1 VTSLPSFH
9 RLVRLWEVYHLNPSL
24 CIHLGSVTEALNQT
38 GTATGSL
45 LYGPYGGVR
54 YTNGTMP
61 TAKGFTGQYVDAS
74 TGLDYYGARYYDPA
88 LGQFMSADTIGGL
101 NRYGYVAGN
110 PETATDPTGH
120 RLWTGGGDGSIPA
133 PNDAG
138 WRNNQDIIEEYA
150 HRGRPPWP
158 HVTTL
163 IDPSRRRNPNAEQRR
178 AYPMEAAD
186 AEILADY
193 FGLDVI
199 YRDPGTDYVIGVD
212 SYKLTPGWPP
222 VKYTSPT
229 TGTLIGATTAD
240 LYYPKAPTNR
250 NTVISHIR
258 DKSTQAAIVVV
269 DISDNRYLQSLE
281 IDDELYLFGR
291 EMTSSGGNGQSGANR
306 VIFIDNE
313 HVVCD
318 VSYTWSVGAVWGPF
332 SAKQAG
338 STPGYYDST
347 PKQLNR

>member
-1 VTSLPSFH
+1 MSLGENTATTASGISY
-9 RLVRLWEVYHLNPSL
+9 LADDG
-24 CIHLGSVTEALNQT
+24 LGSVTEALNQT
-38 GTATGSL
+38 GTATGSV

-61 TAKGFTGQYVDAS
+61 TSKGFTGQYSDAS

-88 LGQFMSADTIGGL
+88 LGQFISADTVADGTNGL
-101 NRYGYVAGN
+101 NRYGYVKGN

-163 IDPSRRRNPNAEQRR
+163 IDPSRRRNPNADQRR

-186 AEILADY
+186 AEILANY

-212 SYKLTPGWPP
+212 TWKFTPAWTPEYGST
-222 VKYTSPT
+222 KS
-229 TGTLIGATTAD
+229 GTLIGGTTAD
-240 LYYPKAPTNR
+240 NYYPKADTNR
-250 NTVISHIR
+250 GTVISHIR

-269 DISDNRYLQSLE
+269 DISDNGYLQGLKAGGTL
-281 IDDELYLFGR
+281 DQFGQL
-291 EMTSSGGNGQSGANR
+291 MTTGQSRGGGGANR
-306 VIFIDNE
+306 VIFIDSGY
-313 HVVCD
+313 VVSD
-318 VSYTWSVGAVWGPF
+318 VSYTWSVGAVWGPL

-338 STPGYYDST
+338 ATPGYYDST
-347 PKQLNR
+347 PDP